1 MIPEA
6 LEKARNLDEAFQKD
20 GGSVKGYL
28 HGLPIS
34 VKDQLH
40 VKGSDT
46 TMGYVGWIET
56 FEGDGD
62 SNKAGTVQSQ
72 IISELEGQG
81 AIVFCKVCS
90 VPIAFRCIFE
100 LTNR

>member
-6 LEKARNLDEAFQKD
+6 LEKAKELDQYFQNE
-20 GGSVKGYL
+20 GGKIKGFL

-34 VKDQLH
+34 VKDQFH
-40 VKGSDT
+40 VAGSDT
-46 TMGYVGWIET
+46 TMGYVGWIGT

-62 SNKAGTVQSQ
+62 SNKVGVVESQ

-81 AIVFCKVCS
+81 AVVFCKV
-90 VPIAFRCIFE
+90 
-100 LTNR
+100 